1 MELIAIALL
10 AGAILI
16 SATLVVLR
24 VAQRKNVEKSKL
36 QPLVGVVLPRE
47 KNDA

>member
-1 MELIAIALL
+1 MELIAIALVI
-10 AGAILI
+10 GAIVL
-16 SATLVVLR
+16 SATLIVLR
-24 VAQRKNVEKSKL
+24 VVERKNVEKLKL